1 MVIRLLFLH
10 VYLLLSIFFKRLV
23 IYLFWCVFFLLGW
36 LGNLNF
42 LSLFLLEFEIS
53 FFLSG
58 SLCLSVVNSGS
69 ANSYQLIVTLIFD
82 IGPVPCRYVCGL
94 FVNNF
99 IVLV

>member
-1 MVIRLLFLH
+1 MF
-10 VYLLLSIFFKRLV
+10 Y
-23 IYLFWCVFFLLGW
+23 W
-36 LGNLNF
+36 NLKF
-42 LSLFLLEFEIS
+42 H

-69 ANSYQLIVTLIFD
+69 GNSYQLIVTLIFD